1 MSAEKKRNLGID
13 ILCCLGVLL
22 LLGVQYMDAVGFMA
36 QPVTSWLSAIPV
48 AVRWFCLSGASLLA
62 AGTGYVLSTRKL
74 SAGYFKILIRLVYI
88 YIVCSL
94 SGLVMR
100 IVILGDT
107 LTFADAVQALT
118 QFSASET
125 ARFAEMYLA
134 LIIAAPYLN
143 AAFDGLYGRKA
154 RFSLVLLL
162 SLVSGLQPMLCLSEH
177 YLLPGW
183 CKGLFPVA
191 AYFAGAYLRRYL
203 KHRRTWLYLPL
214 LLVILVLETAVVMLV
229 CLPSGVLH
237 CPWLDSMA
245 SLGSLG
251 MALLLLAMLHSKQ
264 PGEGSVH
271 RFFSGAA
278 GGALGALLLGD
289 LVIDAALPAVAERF
303 PDTDG
308 KLLAGWFVIPI
319 VMILSCV
326 LSLVL
331 QTPLLGLRAY
341 LRSAEEESVEEEF
354 EEEETPQQS
363 RVRPNVVVPELTHT
377 EPFSPQRRTDSRH
390 TIQVPVSVPTT
401 PVTLT
406 QPFPESPHGVQEM
419 HLPGQSPKPPRPP
432 VTETDEPE
440 IRVYIPKHAAPSRTT
455 RSVTRRSAAL
465 SSAVTSAAEA
475 AARREKMTVDD
486 ILIAER
492 RKQREV
498 STPADRKN
506 RFSD

>member
-22 LLGVQYMDAVGFMA
+22 LLGVQYLDAVGFMA

-143 AAFDGLYGRKA
+143 AAFDGLHGRKA

-162 SLVSGLQPMLCLSEH
+162 ALVSGLQPMLCLSEQ

-203 KHRRTWLYLPL
+203 KHRRIWLCLPL

-229 CLPSGVLH
+229 CLPSGVLY

-251 MALLLLAMLHSKQ
+251 MALLLLAMLHSKH
-264 PGEGSVH
+264 PGNSPVH
-271 RFFSGAA
+271 QFFSGAS

-303 PDTDG
+303 SDTDG
-308 KLLAGWFVIPI
+308 KLLAGWFVVPI

-341 LRSAEEESVEEEF
+341 LRSAEEES
-354 EEEETPQQS
+354 EEEEEMPQQS
-363 RVRPNVVVPELTHT
+363 RVRPDVVVPGQTHT

-390 TIQVPVSVPTT
+390 TIRVPVSVPAT

-406 QPFPESPHGVQEM
+406 QPLPESPHGVQEM
-419 HLPGQSPKPPRPP
+419 HLPGQSPKPPKPP

-492 RKQREV
+492 RERRQQREGG
-498 STPADRKN
+498 TPADRKN